1 MIERG
6 RSNMEKFQVVVAG
19 GRDFSN
25 YPLLCKKLDHL
36 FQNRQPTAIISGL
49 ARGADTLG
57 RQYALERDI
66 QVLEFPAH
74 WNELGK
80 RAGMVRNRE
89 MLEAADAVVVFW
101 DSVSKGTANMVE
113 ITQKAGLPLRIVRY

>member
-1 MIERG
+1 MVGIFPTT
-6 RSNMEKFQVVVAG
+6 RSCVRNWTIFFRIGSQ
-19 GRDFSN
+19 
-25 YPLLCKKLDHL
+25 
-36 FQNRQPTAIISGL
+36 Q
-49 ARGADTLG
+49 

-74 WNELGK
+74 WNQLGR